1 MRAEIVDAER
11 TVLVEAALRSVG
23 RNRVLMNKQPVTRR
37 RDYANH
43 LRVTVFSPDDLAMV
57 KGGPARRRD
66 YLDELLE
73 ASGTKY
79 ASVRAD
85 YERVL
90 RQRNALLRGG
100 VRDAEARTT
109 LDVLDDRLV
118 ASGGELVRGRLRL
131 IDRLTPGIA
140 EAYESLAGVT
150 PGMAMRYEA
159 EWSEGA
165 LEPSRVDD
173 VDGLLRGAL
182 ETLRRRE
189 TDRGITLVGPHRDD
203 WRLMLNDLDARSHA
217 SQGEQRT
224 LALALRLAGHRL
236 DRGDR
241 RERPGAAP
249 RRRLQ
254 RARPRALGRAG
265 AAPPGD
271 PDPAHHRGRHPAGHR
286 RGTPSDRP
294 RGPRGRR
301 SGVVTQP
308 EEPARVVDAL
318 DAIRRELGMG
328 APSEIDA
335 LLASWDGLVG
345 AALAAHSRPADRSRR
360 RPGGGRGRCRV
371 GRPAAVSRPGAR
383 RTDRRGGPRGHR
395 ARGPRVGV
403 ARTRFAGL
411 KTRPVRPMDVPGFW

>member
-1 MRAEIVDAER
+1 M
-11 TVLVEAALRSVG
+11 G

-37 RDYANH
+37 RDYADH

-159 EWSEGA
+159 EWSEGT

-182 ETLRRRE
+182 EALRRRE

-236 DRGDR
+236 IAVIVGSDPVLLLDDVFSELDP
-241 RERPGAAP
+241 ERSAALVVHLP
-249 RRRLQ
+249 ATQTL
-254 RARPRALGRAG
+254 LTTAG
-265 AAPPGD
+265 VIPPGIE
-271 PDPAHHRGRHPAGHR
+271 AERHLTVHEG
-286 RGTPSDRP
+286 
-294 RGPRGRR
+294 
-301 SGVVTQP
+301 
-308 EEPARVVDAL
+308 RVV
-318 DAIRRELGMG
+318 GG
-328 APSEIDA
+328 Q
-335 LLASWDGLVG
+335 AS
-345 AALAAHSRPADRSRR
+345 
-360 RPGGGRGRCRV
+360 
-371 GRPAAVSRPGAR
+371 
-383 RTDRRGGPRGHR
+383 
-395 ARGPRVGV
+395 
-403 ARTRFAGL
+403 
-411 KTRPVRPMDVPGFW
+411 